1 MNTDTADTPKD
12 APESGAIGAAPPAAG
27 WRHYFSRKMLTC
39 VMLGFTSGLPLFM
52 LYNLLSAWLKAEQ
65 VDLKS
70 IGLFALVG
78 FPYTWKFVWSPLMAR
93 FHFPL
98 LGRRRGWM
106 FVTQLALLAAIGS
119 LGFYSPRDELSVIVA
134 LAGLVA
140 FLSAS
145 QDIVIDAYRR
155 ELLDE
160 HEQGSGTALFVNAY
174 KLSTL
179 VPGSL
184 SLILSDFMS
193 WQMVF
198 GITGLFMLPGMLT
211 TLLIAEPNIYG
222 EPPRT
227 LREAVVEPFREFI
240 HRSGWSHALLIL
252 AFIFLYK
259 LGDSMATA
267 LATPFYMDLGFS
279 RTQIGLVAKNAGLWA
294 SLAGGILGAVW
305 LEKTGVNRGLWIFGV
320 LQAVAILGFAL
331 LAQTG
336 VGAVA
341 AVDAAAAASAAASA
355 AGGAIDA
362 AAAPAAQPSTLL
374 LGLVIG
380 LEAFAVGLGT
390 AAFTGYIATTTDQRY
405 TATQFALFTSLA
417 AVPRTFFNA
426 VTGFIVAQTG
436 WFTFFLICFALAIPG
451 MLLLPKIAPWNGRPT
466 TGAVPD

>member
-1 MNTDTADTPKD
+1 MNQ
-12 APESGAIGAAPPAAG
+12 ESSAAAPAPARG
-27 WRHYFSRKMLTC
+27 WQHYFTRHMLIC
-39 VMLGFTSGLPLFM
+39 VMLGFTSGLPLFI

-78 FPYTWKFVWSPLMAR
+78 FPYTWKFLWSPLMDR
-93 FHFPL
+93 FRFPM

-106 FVTQLALLAAIGS
+106 FFTQLALMATIGS
-119 LGFYSPRDELSVIVA
+119 MGFYSPVTDLTIIVF

-155 ELLDE
+155 EMLSDR
-160 HEQGSGTALFVNAY
+160 EQGSGTALFVNAY
-174 KLSTL
+174 KMSTL

-184 SLILSDFMS
+184 SLILSDFLS
-193 WQMVF
+193 WQVVF
-198 GITGLFMLPGMLT
+198 SVTALFMLPGVFT
-211 TLLIAEPNIYG
+211 TLLIREPSIYG

-227 LREAVVEPFREFI
+227 LREAVVLPFKEFI
-240 HRSGWSHALLIL
+240 ERSGWSHAAMIL

-267 LATPFYMDLGFS
+267 LATPFYMDLGYS

-331 LAQTG
+331 LAQ
-336 VGAVA
+336 VGA
-341 AVDAAAAASAAASA
+341 
-355 AGGAIDA
+355 GAPGVVPD
-362 AAAPAAQPSTLL
+362 TFL

-380 LEAFAVGLGT
+380 VEAFAVGLGT
-390 AAFTGYIATTTDQRY
+390 AAFTAYIATATDSRY

-426 VTGFIVAQTG
+426 FTGFIVAHTG
-436 WFTFFLICFALAIPG
+436 WFEFFLICFALAIPG
-451 MLLLPKIAPWNGRPT
+451 MLLLPKIAPWN
-466 TGAVPD
+466 VPAGIEEKKHGGDSAA

>member
-1 MNTDTADTPKD
+1 
-12 APESGAIGAAPPAAG
+12 
-27 WRHYFSRKMLTC
+27 MLIC
-39 VMLGFTSGLPLFM
+39 VMLGFTSGLPLFI

-78 FPYTWKFVWSPLMAR
+78 FPYTWKFLWSPLMDR

-106 FVTQLALLAAIGS
+106 FFTQLALLAAVGS
-119 LGFYSPRDELSVIVA
+119 MGFFSPLTDLTAVVT
-134 LAGLVA
+134 LAGLIA

-155 ELLDE
+155 ELLSDA
-160 HEQGSGTALFVNAY
+160 EQGSGTALFVNAY
-174 KLSTL
+174 KMSTL

-184 SLILSDFMS
+184 SLILSDFLS
-193 WQMVF
+193 WQTVF
-198 GITGLFMLPGMLT
+198 GITALFMLPGLIT
-211 TLLIAEPNIYG
+211 TLLICEPAIYG

-267 LATPFYMDLGFS
+267 LATPFYMELGYT

-336 VGAVA
+336 V
-341 AVDAAAAASAAASA
+341 AAA
-355 AGGAIDA
+355 GAE
-362 AAAPAAQPSTLL
+362 PSTLM

-390 AAFTGYIATTTDQRY
+390 AAFTAYIATTTDQRY

-426 VTGFIVAQTG
+426 LTGFIVAQTG
-436 WFTFFLICFALAIPG
+436 WFVFFLICFALAIPG
-451 MLLLPKIAPWNGRPT
+451 MLLLPRIAPWKTSQPSQD
-466 TGAVPD
+466 V

>member
-1 MNTDTADTPKD
+1 MTQPQTAKPVMNT
-12 APESGAIGAAPPAAG
+12 G
-27 WRHYFSRKMLTC
+27 WRHYFSRNMLIC
-39 VMLGFTSGLPLFM
+39 VMLGFTSGLPLFI

-78 FPYTWKFVWSPLMAR
+78 FPYTWKFLWSPLMDR

-106 FVTQLALLAAIGS
+106 FFTQLALLGVIGS
-119 LGFYSPRDELSVIVA
+119 MGFFSSLSELTMIVL

-155 ELLDE
+155 ELLSDA
-160 HEQGSGTALFVNAY
+160 EQGSGTALFVNAY

-184 SLILSDFMS
+184 SLILSDFLS
-193 WQMVF
+193 WQTVF
-198 GITGLFMLPGMLT
+198 GITALFMLPGVFT
-211 TLLIAEPNIYG
+211 TLLIREPEIYG

-267 LATPFYMDLGFS
+267 LATPFYMELGYT

-294 SLAGGILGAVW
+294 SLAGGVLGAIW
-305 LEKTGVNRGLWIFGV
+305 LEKTGINRGLWIFGV
-320 LQAVAILGFAL
+320 LQAIAILGFAL

-336 VGAVA
+336 V
-341 AVDAAAAASAAASA
+341 AAA
-355 AGGAIDA
+355 GAE
-362 AAAPAAQPSTLL
+362 PSTLL
-374 LGLVIG
+374 LGLVIA

-390 AAFTGYIATTTDQRY
+390 AAFTAYIATTTDQRY

-426 VTGFIVAQTG
+426 LTGFIVAQTG
-436 WFTFFLICFALAIPG
+436 WFVFFLICFALAIPG
-451 MLLLPKIAPWNGRPT
+451 MLLLPRIAPWRNAAPES
-466 TGAVPD
+466 AQ

>member
-1 MNTDTADTPKD
+1 
-12 APESGAIGAAPPAAG
+12 
-27 WRHYFSRKMLTC
+27 MLIC
-39 VMLGFTSGLPLFM
+39 VMLGFTSGLPLFI

-65 VDLKS
+65 VDLKA

-78 FPYTWKFVWSPLMAR
+78 FPYTWKFLWSPLMDR

-106 FVTQLALLAAIGS
+106 FFTQLALLATVGS
-119 LGFYSPRDELSVIVA
+119 MGFFSPMSELGMIVA

-155 ELLDE
+155 ELLSDA
-160 HEQGSGTALFVNAY
+160 EQGSGTALFVNAY
-174 KLSTL
+174 KMSTL

-184 SLILSDFMS
+184 SLILSDFLS
-193 WQMVF
+193 WQTVF
-198 GITGLFMLPGMLT
+198 GITALFMLPGLFT
-211 TLLIAEPNIYG
+211 TLLIREPQIYG
-222 EPPRT
+222 NPPRT

-240 HRSGWSHALLIL
+240 QRSGWSHALLIL

-267 LATPFYMDLGFS
+267 LATPFYMELGYT
-279 RTQIGLVAKNAGLWA
+279 RTQIGLVAKNSGLWA
-294 SLAGGILGAVW
+294 SLAGGILGAIW

-336 VGAVA
+336 V
-341 AVDAAAAASAAASA
+341 AAA
-355 AGGAIDA
+355 GTE
-362 AAAPAAQPSTLL
+362 PSSLL

-390 AAFTGYIATTTDQRY
+390 AAFTAYIATTTDQRY

-426 VTGFIVAQTG
+426 LTGFIVAQTG
-436 WFTFFLICFALAIPG
+436 WFVFFLICFALAIPG
-451 MLLLPKIAPWNGRPT
+451 MLLLPKIAPWRAPAATDDPG
-466 TGAVPD
+466 

>member
-1 MNTDTADTPKD
+1 MNQDTSAAAQ
-12 APESGAIGAAPPAAG
+12 APVRG
-27 WRHYFSRKMLTC
+27 WRHYFTRHMLIC
-39 VMLGFTSGLPLFM
+39 VMLGFTSGLPLFI

-78 FPYTWKFVWSPLMAR
+78 FPYTWKFLWSPLMDR
-93 FHFPL
+93 FRFPM

-106 FVTQLALLAAIGS
+106 FFTQLALLATIGS
-119 LGFYSPRDELSVIVA
+119 MGFYSPATDLTIIVF

-155 ELLDE
+155 EMLSDR
-160 HEQGSGTALFVNAY
+160 EQGSGTALFVNAY
-174 KLSTL
+174 KMSTL

-184 SLILSDFMS
+184 SLILSDFLS
-193 WQMVF
+193 WQLVF
-198 GITGLFMLPGMLT
+198 SITALFMLPGVLT
-211 TLLIAEPNIYG
+211 TLLIPEPSIYG

-227 LREAVVEPFREFI
+227 LREAVVLPFKEFI
-240 HRSGWSHALLIL
+240 ERSGWSHAAMIL

-331 LAQTG
+331 LAQ
-336 VGAVA
+336 VGA
-341 AVDAAAAASAAASA
+341 
-355 AGGAIDA
+355 GA
-362 AAAPAAQPSTLL
+362 PGEVPSTLL

-390 AAFTGYIATTTDQRY
+390 AAFTAYIATATDSRY

-426 VTGFIVAQTG
+426 LTGFIVAHTG
-436 WFTFFLICFALAIPG
+436 WFEFFLICFALALPG
-451 MLLLPKIAPWNGRPT
+451 MLLLPKIAPWHT
-466 TGAVPD
+466 TARASDEPD

>member
-1 MNTDTADTPKD
+1 MNQESSAAVP
-12 APESGAIGAAPPAAG
+12 APARG
-27 WRHYFSRKMLTC
+27 WRHYFNRHMLIC
-39 VMLGFTSGLPLFM
+39 VMLGFTSGLPLFI

-70 IGLFALVG
+70 IGLFAMVG
-78 FPYTWKFVWSPLMAR
+78 FPYTWKFLWSPLMDR
-93 FHFPL
+93 FRFPL

-106 FVTQLALLAAIGS
+106 FFTQLALLATIGS
-119 LGFYSPRDELSVIVA
+119 MGFYSPATDLTIIVF

-155 ELLDE
+155 EMLSDR
-160 HEQGSGTALFVNAY
+160 EQGSGTALFVNAY
-174 KLSTL
+174 KMSTL

-184 SLILSDFMS
+184 SLILSDFLS
-193 WQMVF
+193 WQLVF
-198 GITGLFMLPGMLT
+198 SITALFMLPGVLT
-211 TLLIAEPNIYG
+211 TLLIREPSIYG
-222 EPPRT
+222 DPPRT
-227 LREAVVEPFREFI
+227 LREAVVLPFKEFI
-240 HRSGWSHALLIL
+240 ERSGWSHAAMIL

-267 LATPFYMDLGFS
+267 LATPFYMELGFT

-331 LAQTG
+331 LAQ
-336 VGAVA
+336 VGAGDPGV
-341 AVDAAAAASAAASA
+341 VPD
-355 AGGAIDA
+355 
-362 AAAPAAQPSTLL
+362 TLL

-380 LEAFAVGLGT
+380 MEAFAVGLGT
-390 AAFTGYIATTTDQRY
+390 AAFTAYIATATDSRY

-426 VTGFIVAQTG
+426 LTGFIVAHTG
-436 WFTFFLICFALAIPG
+436 WVEFFLICFALALPG
-451 MLLLPKIAPWNGRPT
+451 MLLLPKIAPWNAPP
-466 TGAVPD
+466 GAADEAG

>member
-1 MNTDTADTPKD
+1 
-12 APESGAIGAAPPAAG
+12 
-27 WRHYFSRKMLTC
+27 MLIC
-39 VMLGFTSGLPLFM
+39 VMLGFTSGLPLFI

-78 FPYTWKFVWSPLMAR
+78 FPYTWKFLWSPLMDR
-93 FHFPL
+93 FRFPM

-106 FVTQLALLAAIGS
+106 FFTQLALLATIGS
-119 LGFYSPRDELSVIVA
+119 MGFFSPVTDLTMIVF

-155 ELLDE
+155 EMLTDR
-160 HEQGSGTALFVNAY
+160 EQGSGTALFVNAY
-174 KLSTL
+174 KMSTL
-179 VPGSL
+179 IPGSL
-184 SLILSDFMS
+184 SLILSDFLS
-193 WQMVF
+193 WQVVF
-198 GITGLFMLPGMLT
+198 SITALFMLPGVFT
-211 TLLIAEPNIYG
+211 TLLIREPSIYG

-227 LREAVVEPFREFI
+227 LREAVVLPFKEFI
-240 HRSGWSHALLIL
+240 ERSGWSHAAMIL

-331 LAQTG
+331 LAK
-336 VGAVA
+336 VGA
-341 AVDAAAAASAAASA
+341 SAP
-355 AGGAIDA
+355 GVVPD
-362 AAAPAAQPSTLL
+362 TFL

-380 LEAFAVGLGT
+380 VEAFAVGLGT
-390 AAFTGYIATTTDQRY
+390 AAFTAYIATATDSRY

-426 VTGFIVAQTG
+426 LTGFIVAHTG
-436 WFTFFLICFALAIPG
+436 WFEFFLICFALALPG
-451 MLLLPKIAPWNGRPT
+451 MLLLPKIAPWN
-466 TGAVPD
+466 VPANIEDKKHAGDSAG

>member
-1 MNTDTADTPKD
+1 MSSENANTHDTADT
-12 APESGAIGAAPPAAG
+12 AASTTPARG
-27 WRHYFSRKMLTC
+27 WRHYFSRKMMIC

-52 LYNLLSAWLKAEQ
+52 LYNLLSAWLKAEN

-78 FPYTWKFVWSPLMAR
+78 FPYTWKFVWSPLMDR

-106 FVTQLALLAAIGS
+106 FITQLALLAAIGS
-119 LGFYSPRDELSVIVA
+119 FGFYSPQDELTAIVV

-155 ELLDE
+155 ELLNE
-160 HEQGSGTALFVNAY
+160 QEQGSGTALFVNAY

-193 WQMVF
+193 WQLVF
-198 GITGLFMLPGMLT
+198 AITGLFMVPGMIT
-211 TLLIAEPNIYG
+211 TMMIAEPKIYG
-222 EPPRT
+222 TPPRT

-240 HRSGWSHALLIL
+240 QRSGWSHALLIL

-259 LGDSMATA
+259 LGDSMVTA
-267 LATPFYMDLGFS
+267 LATPFYMELGYT

-336 VGAVA
+336 IG
-341 AVDAAAAASAAASA
+341 
-355 AGGAIDA
+355 
-362 AAAPAAQPSTLL
+362 AAPGTEPDTVL

-426 VTGFIVAQTG
+426 ITGFIVAQTG
-436 WFTFFLICFALAIPG
+436 WFMFFLICFALAIPG
-451 MLLLPKIAPWNGRPT
+451 MLLLPKIAPWNEKPK
-466 TGAVPD
+466 AEPENAKA